1 MAGRTI
7 HITNADMQKLTNLIE
22 GLQGGS
28 AQTKQYLED
37 LEKELNRAKVT
48 SPKKIPKDVI
58 TMNSEVRLQDLDSS
72 EVLTY
77 TVVFPAQANIEKN
90 KISILAPIGT
100 ALLGYRVGDIVE
112 WSVPSGRRRLKVQE
126 VLYQPEAA
134 GDYDL

>member
-28 AQTKQYLED
+28 AQTIQYLED

-77 TVVFPAQANIEKN
+77 TLVFPAQANIEKN